1 MWVGGAAHGV
11 VRGARGWAGL
21 HDFTRWA
28 SSIVITIRW
37 SVKMFG
43 MGVVISQA
51 ITVKIIQERMGQ
63 QLTGKVTLNF

>member
-1 MWVGGAAHGV
+1 
-11 VRGARGWAGL
+11 
-21 HDFTRWA
+21 
-28 SSIVITIRW
+28 
-37 SVKMFG
+37 MFG